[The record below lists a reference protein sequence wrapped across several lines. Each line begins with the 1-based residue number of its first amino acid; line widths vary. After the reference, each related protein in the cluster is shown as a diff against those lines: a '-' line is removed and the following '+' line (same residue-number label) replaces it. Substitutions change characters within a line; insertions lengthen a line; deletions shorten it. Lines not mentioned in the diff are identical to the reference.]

1 MGLEEDVVTIQSLKI
16 GEVDAVAPLV
26 AAFRVTLMSYKGI
39 HAEPDIEDGKEELV
53 GYLNKKYPVF
63 IALEDEKC
71 VGYIVC
77 RIDGSC
83 VWAES
88 LFVCEEYR
96 RKHIASALFAKAE
109 EVAKAYGQDT
119 VYNYVHP
126 NNNGVI
132 AFLKSRGYNVLNLIE
147 IRKPYTGEKPTMKI
161 QIAGNEFDY

>member
-1 MGLEEDVVTIQSLKI
+1 MTIESLTIDKVDV
-16 GEVDAVAPLV
+16 VAPLV
-26 AAFRVTLMSYKGI
+26 AEFRVTLKSYKGI
-39 HAEPDIEDGKEELV
+39 QVQPDIEDGKEELID
-53 GYLNKKYPVF
+53 YLNKKYPIF

-77 RIDGSC
+77 RIDEPC

-88 LFVCEEYR
+88 LFVCKEYR

-109 EVAKAYGQDT
+109 EVARSYGQET

-132 AFLKSRGYNVLNLIE
+132 AFLKSLGYNVLNLIE
-147 IRKPYTGEKPTMKI
+147 IRKPYTDEKPTTKI
-161 QIAGNEFDY
+161 KVAENDFDY